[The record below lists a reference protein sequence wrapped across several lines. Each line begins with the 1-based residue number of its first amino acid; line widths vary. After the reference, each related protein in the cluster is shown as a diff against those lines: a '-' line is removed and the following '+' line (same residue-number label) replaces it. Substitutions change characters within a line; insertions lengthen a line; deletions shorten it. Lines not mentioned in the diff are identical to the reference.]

1 MPHHQKKQRY
11 AILKIDLI
19 SLFYKSTAIDKV
31 KEVIKNNI
39 LQLIPSITPYIN
51 RFIKG
56 FICMI
61 IYVACWPIL
70 AFLAGKLIPAIGSG
84 ELSTVTNII
93 INSLVVFLIQK
104 TAQYGQ
110 DVYIAKP
117 SLEIS
122 EVMRQSLF
130 SKIHKIK
137 MNFINNI
144 SAGDIT
150 YRLTEDA
157 DRVSEV
163 IYKTFQDTL
172 PCVLQLLAVIIYMFY
187 LDWSLTISTFI
198 LAPIIVL
205 SVNNFGKRVL
215 IASEKS
221 QESTSDLAGLIGES
235 INGISTIRSFA
246 AENWIKGRFN
256 TRLRSNKQAKYKTLK
271 LLAIQHP
278 IVGFIEAFGI
288 LAILGLG
295 ALRINL
301 GLLNSEEFSS
311 FFAAILMLIDPISH
325 ISTNFNEY
333 KQAEASLKRLKKINM
348 QPMEKDEWNLEKI
361 SKIKGKIEFNHVSFE
376 YKKDNEVLK
385 DITLKISKG
394 QVIAFV
400 GSSGAGKS
408 TMMSLILKFISPKIG
423 DIYIDDK
430 NIRSISSIDIRSNIA
445 LVQQQ
450 PFLFSG
456 RIIDVI
462 KMGRDFSEDDVI
474 KSAKIANAHEFIL
487 KLPSKY
493 ETNITERGSNFSGGQ
508 IQRLAIARAILGN
521 PSILLLDEATSA
533 LDSDSEAEVQK
544 GLNQAMNNRTVI
556 VVAHRLS
563 TTQGADKIV
572 VFDKG
577 KIVDSGKHI
586 DLFNKD
592 GIYKELCEKQLIKV
606 T

>member
-1 MPHHQKKQRY
+1 M
-11 AILKIDLI
+11 
-19 SLFYKSTAIDKV
+19 V
-31 KEVIKNNI
+31 
-39 LQLIPSITPYIN
+39 
-51 RFIKG
+51 
-56 FICMI
+56 

-84 ELSTVTNII
+84 DLLKVSNII
-93 INSLVVFLIQK
+93 IQSLCVFLIQK
-104 TAQYGQ
+104 TAQFGQ
-110 DVYIAKP
+110 DVFIAKP

-122 EVMRQSLF
+122 EVIRGNLF

-137 MNFINNI
+137 MNFVEKI

-172 PCVLQLLAVIIYMFY
+172 PCVLQLIAVIVYMLY
-187 LDWSLTISTFI
+187 LDWTLTLSTFV
-198 LAPIIVL
+198 LAPIIVF
-205 SVNNFGKRVL
+205 SVNSFGKRVL

-235 INGISTIRSFA
+235 INGISTIRAFA
-246 AENWIKGRFN
+246 AENWIKKRFN
-256 TRLRSNKQAKYKTLK
+256 KRLSTNKRAKYKTLK
-271 LLAIQHP
+271 LLAFQHP

-333 KQAEASLKRLKKINM
+333 KQAEASLKRLKILNLEPVEDELNDLRPIPMIEGKINFRRV
-348 QPMEKDEWNLEKI
+348 NF
-361 SKIKGKIEFNHVSFE
+361 G
-376 YKKDNEVLK
+376 YKKDNKVLK
-385 DITLKISKG
+385 NINLEILKGEIT
-394 QVIAFV
+394 AFV
-400 GSSGAGKS
+400 GPSGAGKS
-408 TMMSLILKFISPKIG
+408 TMMALILKFIAPNSG
-423 DIYIDDK
+423 DIFIDDK
-430 NIRSISSIDIRSNIA
+430 NIKSLKTKDIRTKIA

-456 RIIDVI
+456 KIIDAI
-462 KMGRDFSEDDVI
+462 RMGRNFDNKKVI
-474 KSAKIANAHEFIL
+474 EASKIANAHNFIQ
-487 KLPSKY
+487 KLPDKY
-493 ETNITERGSNFSGGQ
+493 ETRISERGSNFSGGQ
-508 IQRLAIARAILGN
+508 IQRIAIARAILGN

-533 LDSDSEAEVQK
+533 LDAESESEVQEA
-544 GLNQAMNNRTVI
+544 LNRAMKDRTVI
-556 VVAHRLS
+556 VIAHRLA
-563 TTQGADKIV
+563 TTQEADKIV

-577 KIVDSGKHI
+577 EIIEVGQHI
-586 DLFNKD
+586 DLLNKN
-592 GIYKELCEKQLIKV
+592 GIYKELCEKQLIKKI
-606 T
+606 

>member
-1 MPHHQKKQRY
+1 
-11 AILKIDLI
+11 
-19 SLFYKSTAIDKV
+19 
-31 KEVIKNNI
+31 
-39 LQLIPSITPYIN
+39 
-51 RFIKG
+51 
-56 FICMI
+56 MI

-70 AFLAGKLIPAIGSG
+70 AFFAGKLIPAIGSG

-122 EVMRQSLF
+122 EIMRQSLF

-187 LDWSLTISTFI
+187 LDWSLTVSTFI
-198 LAPIIVL
+198 LAPLIVL

-348 QPMEKDEWNLEKI
+348 QPMEKDERNLEKI
-361 SKIKGKIEFNHVSFE
+361 AKINGKIEFNHVSFE

-556 VVAHRLS
+556 IIAHRLS

>member
-221 QESTSDLAGLIGES
+221 QESTSDLASLIGES

-348 QPMEKDEWNLEKI
+348 QPMEKDERNLEKI
-361 SKIKGKIEFNHVSFE
+361 AKINGKIEFNHVSFE

-556 VVAHRLS
+556 IVAHRLS

>member
-1 MPHHQKKQRY
+1 
-11 AILKIDLI
+11 
-19 SLFYKSTAIDKV
+19 
-31 KEVIKNNI
+31 
-39 LQLIPSITPYIN
+39 
-51 RFIKG
+51 
-56 FICMI
+56 MI

-348 QPMEKDEWNLEKI
+348 QPMEKDERNLEKI
-361 SKIKGKIEFNHVSFE
+361 AKINGKIEFNHVSFE

-556 VVAHRLS
+556 IVAHRLS

-606 T
+606 N

>member
-1 MPHHQKKQRY
+1 
-11 AILKIDLI
+11 
-19 SLFYKSTAIDKV
+19 LFYKSTAIDKV

-348 QPMEKDEWNLEKI
+348 QPMEKDERNLEKI
-361 SKIKGKIEFNHVSFE
+361 AKINGKIEFNHVSFE

-556 VVAHRLS
+556 IVAHRLS